1 MNIVFSLLSVFLQ
14 ISRGEEQIPQN
25 NTLNIYA
32 SEFIKVNGTEFSLDG
47 KIWKPVGF
55 NTYLLIEQAAEVP
68 RGTFR
73 SNFSIGTGKK
83 EILAQFKQAKLLNF
97 TCVRTWLYSV
107 NEKYP
112 LLLED
117 NIYDERIFGALDWI
131 IAAARTHG
139 LKLIFSF
146 TDFWA
151 ENGGIA
157 SLILLTGKS
166 AEQPSSLQS
175 EFQGKNVFFVC
186 QDCFNLFVKHIQQ
199 ILLRKNKITGIQ
211 YCDENAVLAWELM
224 VIHIYDDNI
233 I

>member
-1 MNIVFSLLSVFLQ
+1 M
-14 ISRGEEQIPQN
+14 
-25 NTLNIYA
+25 
-32 SEFIKVNGTEFSLDG
+32 
-47 KIWKPVGF
+47 
-55 NTYLLIEQAAEVP
+55 P